1 MALGTIV
8 VLLVTTNA
16 GTRRFP
22 VIRRL
27 VTCRTLHINVLANQ
41 CETCR
46 CMVEFGLFP
55 VALVM
60 TVGAFGTQCALV
72 HVVFAMANAALG
84 RRLAIFLTRHVTL
97 IALKG
102 LVFATQQE
110 VALTVIK
117 LFLVKVDHLRLAP
130 LVIGVTNATRLG
142 FLPRMKACLGSHISA
157 YILVAIGA
165 QSRLR
170 APVELDVA
178 LLAVVF
184 QFGMPLDKLA
194 GCQNGF
200 DALRSRKP
208 RPDPRTCQQHEG
220 HGKTLALRSGRYQPW
235 HQFALPINMR
245 EPQSRA
251 RSH

>member
-1 MALGTIV
+1 
-8 VLLVTTNA
+8 
-16 GTRRFP
+16 
-22 VIRRL
+22 
-27 VTCRTLHINVLANQ
+27 
-41 CETCR
+41 
-46 CMVEFGLFP
+46 MVELGLFP

-84 RRLAIFLTRHVTL
+84 RRLAIFLTRHVAL
-97 IALKG
+97 IALKR
-102 LVFATQQE
+102 LMFAAQQE

-117 LFLVKVDHLRLAP
+117 LLLVKADHLRLAP
-130 LVIGVTNATRLG
+130 LVIRVANATGLG
-142 FLPRMKACLGSHISA
+142 FLPPMKACLGSHISA
-157 YILVAIGA
+157 YVLVAIGA

-170 APVELDVA
+170 CPVELDVA

-200 DALRSRKP
+200 EALRSCKP
-208 RPDPRTCQQHEG
+208 RPDPSTCQQHDG
-220 HGKTLALRSGRYQPW
+220 HGKTLALRSGRHQPW

-251 RSH
+251 QSH